1 MSQYHCPTCSEIYHD
16 CVGVTPLWSVGEVY
30 CAPHKKYDPTII
42 AWLEGAKALDEWF
55 ARVASERND
64 KA

>member
-1 MSQYHCPTCSEIYHD
+1 MSQYHCPTCSEIYYND
-16 CVGVTPLWSVGEVY
+16 ETPLWSIGKIY
-30 CAPHKKYDPTII
+30 CARHKKYDPTII

-55 ARVASERND
+55 ARVAKERNE